1 MNGEQRTKVRMQ
13 VAPEL
18 FHALSGSHAGGART
32 VSCVVRFACK
42 WPQNCFMRCQVR
54 MQVAPELFQ
63 GSAMN
68 AVKDINIKEG
78 VSTING

>member
-1 MNGEQRTKVRMQ
+1 MVQQMHT
-13 VAPEL
+13 
-18 FHALSGSHAGGART
+18 LSGSHAGD
-32 VSCVVRFACK
+32 VST
-42 WPQNCFMRCQVR
+42 PTYSIRCQVR

-78 VSTING
+78 VSTITGCAQ